1 MNQPGHKFS
10 RIQKAVEA
18 IFLPLDR
25 LFNRIF
31 QSSYNPLYRSGTI
44 AVLLMTI
51 VTVTGLY
58 LVFFYRLGEPFE
70 SISALQ
76 NQPLMGRWI
85 RTLHRYASDAT
96 VAAVIIHMLRM
107 VLMGRTWGPRT
118 LAWLTG
124 VALFVFLFV
133 SGWTGYVM
141 VWDAHAQALATAGAK
156 MFDATGLFPDSISRS
171 FSGVTSSPPA
181 SFFFLNLFL
190 HVVVPLAMIFGIWIH
205 TSKLARTV
213 WFPTRRLTWGI
224 TGFLVLV
231 SMTFPAPLAQKA
243 DLLNIAPEYPSDWWF
258 SFWLPLA
265 EKSPGWTLIAFSAGL
280 LFLFSIPF
288 WLKPSEK
295 DKPKVSFN
303 DHNRCQGCS
312 QCMVDCP
319 YEAIHMIPR
328 TTGTGSPIVAQVND
342 DLCVACGLCAASCAP
357 FTMGPPERKATEQFI
372 AAKKFVISL
381 RATKKD
387 HHGDVLVMACRNQA
401 GVYKRMSDFAGKEDR
416 VHLYPVDCAGTIHAV
431 AIEQLAKDFKS
442 VMIAACPDRNCT
454 NKDGFMLLKERVSGA
469 REPTFT
475 ASFDKSRVSVHAVG
489 DGEESRFFEEFQG
502 VVSGQKSQP
511 SRWRLALPFAAA
523 IALTVGIALLSRV
536 PAGAPIDDGLLRLS
550 WRLSNQTVKNCRQRT
565 QEELAKLPQHMRLNE
580 ICEYSPLSYRLN
592 ATVNGTQVIEKV
604 ITPGGLHGD
613 RPIYVDYDLRLAPG
627 SHEVQI
633 TFLPEHEVENKV
645 AHLNFA
651 GTVNIEKGRLSLIY
665 LTPDQ
670 SRLILKQGD
679 AQ

>member
-1 MNQPGHKFS
+1 MDQAAHGFS
-10 RIQKAVEA
+10 WIQRAVA
-18 IFLPLDR
+18 AVILPLDR
-25 LFNRIF
+25 IFNRIF
-31 QSSYNPLYRSGTI
+31 QSAYNPLYRSGTI

-70 SISALQ
+70 SVNALQ
-76 NQPLMGRWI
+76 NQPLLGRWI

-118 LAWLTG
+118 MAWLTG

-156 MFDATGLFPDSISRS
+156 MFDATGLFPDSIGRS
-171 FSGVTSSPPA
+171 FNGVTSSPPA

-213 WFPTRRLTWGI
+213 WFPSRRLTWGI
-224 TGFLVLV
+224 TGFLILV
-231 SMTFPAPLAQKA
+231 SMAWPAPLAPKA

-265 EKSPGWTLIAFSAGL
+265 ETSPGWTLIAFGAGL
-280 LFLFSIPF
+280 LFLLSIPF

-303 DHNRCQGCS
+303 DHNRCQGCA
-312 QCMVDCP
+312 QCSIDCP
-319 YEAIHMIPR
+319 YEAIQMIPR
-328 TTGTGSPIVAQVND
+328 TTGSGSPEVAQVND

-372 AAKKFVISL
+372 AAKKFVLSL
-381 RATKKD
+381 RAEKKD
-387 HHGDVLVMACRNQA
+387 HHGDVLIMACRNQA
-401 GVYKRMSDFAGKEDR
+401 GVYKRMTARAGEESG
-416 VHLYPVDCAGTIHAV
+416 VHIYPVDCAGTIHVV

-454 NKDGFMLLKERVSGA
+454 NKDGFILLKERVSGA

-475 ASFDKSRVSVHAVG
+475 PNFDRSRVSVHAVG
-489 DGEESRFFEEFQG
+489 DGEESRFFSELRA
-502 VVSGQKSQP
+502 VRSGTVLP
-511 SRWRLALPFAAA
+511 PARWRTAVSFAAA
-523 IALTVGIALLSRV
+523 TAIVAFIGLLSRL
-536 PAGAPIDDGLLRLS
+536 PAGTPSEDGLLRLS
-550 WRLSNQTVKNCRQRT
+550 WRLSNQTIKNCRQRT
-565 QEELAKLPQHMRLNE
+565 QEELAKLPQHMRLAE
-580 ICEYSPLSYRLN
+580 VCEYTPLGYRLSVTIDGN
-592 ATVNGTQVIEKV
+592 PSPEQIIK
-604 ITPGGLHGD
+604 PGGLHHD
-613 RPIYVDYDLRLAPG
+613 RPIYVDRDVRLSPG
-627 SHEVQI
+627 NHEVTI
-633 TFLPEHEVENKV
+633 SFVPEREVENRV
-645 AHLNFA
+645 AHLTFS
-651 GTVNIEKGRLSLIY
+651 GGVNIEAGRLSLIH

-670 SRLILKQGD
+670 TQLVLKSGGVQ
-679 AQ
+679 